1 MEIENGCDGA
11 WVAHPGLVQPVKKLF
26 QNEID
31 DNQINIFK
39 TIDIRSQDLLNP
51 NIDNNDNFLIS
62 TEENIKKILMLVY
75 NIYLHGFMVME
86 L

>member
-1 MEIENGCDGA
+1 MVVMEHLTSRISTT
-11 WVAHPGLVQPVKKLF
+11 VKKLF

-39 TIDIRSQDLLNP
+39 TLDIRSENLLNP

-62 TEENIKKILMLVY
+62 TEENIKKY
-75 NIYLHGFMVME
+75 
-86 L
+86 